1 MADTRDPFDSAFLQR
16 LEYLRIVS
24 RRLAAGTSAGRRTGR
39 RTGPGLEFAEHRAYV
54 AGDDFRHIDWAAFG
68 RLERLLVR
76 LCQQEED
83 LGIDFLVDASASMA
97 TGRPAKFDHAR
108 RLTAALAYV
117 GLASLDRVRL
127 FAVDA
132 GLRAHLSAGR
142 DKAHVLAILEFLRGL
157 APEGQTDLA
166 QGVTAY
172 LAHAARPGLA
182 VVVSD
187 LMDPGGYA
195 KPFTLLQSRGFE
207 AWCLHVTDAA
217 DLAPPGTGDVAV
229 TDAETGETLGVHLTD
244 EVRERLAREAER
256 FTAEA
261 RAWCLGRGIGYAEA
275 PTRVPADA
283 LVLDVLRRGG
293 LVR

>member
-1 MADTRDPFDSAFLQR
+1 MPDANDPFDSAFLAR

-54 AGDDFRHIDWAAFG
+54 PGDDFRHIDWAAFG
-68 RLERLLVR
+68 RLERLLLR

-83 LGIDFLVDASASMA
+83 LGIDFLLDASASMA
-97 TGRPAKFDHAR
+97 TGAPAKVDHAR

-117 GLASLDRVRL
+117 GLASLDRVRI

-132 GLRAHLSAGR
+132 GVRTHLEAGR
-142 DKAHVLAILEFLRGL
+142 DRAHVLGVLDFLRGL
-157 APEGQTDLA
+157 SAEGKTDLA
-166 QGVTAY
+166 RSVEAY
-172 LAHAARPGLA
+172 LAHAPRPGLA
-182 VVVSD
+182 VLVTD

-195 KPFTLLQSRGFE
+195 RPFTLLAGRGFE
-207 AWCLHVTDAA
+207 AWCLHVTDPA
-217 DLAPPGTGDVAV
+217 DLAPPGTGDLAVA
-229 TDAETGETLGVHLTD
+229 DAETGETLGVHLTAD
-244 EVRERLAREAER
+244 VRERLAREAER
-256 FTAEA
+256 FAAEA

-275 PTRVPADA
+275 PTRTPADA
-283 LVLDVLRRGG
+283 MVLDVLRRGG

>member
-1 MADTRDPFDSAFLQR
+1 MPDPGDLFDSAFLSR

-24 RRLAAGTSAGRRTGR
+24 RRLAVGTSAGRRRGR

-54 AGDDFRHIDWAAFG
+54 PGDDFRHIDWAAFG
-68 RLERLLVR
+68 RLDRLLLR

-83 LGIDFLVDASASMA
+83 LGIDFLLDGSASMA

-108 RLTAALAYV
+108 RLAAALAYV
-117 GLASLDRVRL
+117 ALASLDRVRV

-132 GLRAHLSAGR
+132 GLRSHLSAGR
-142 DKAHVLAILEFLRGL
+142 DRANVLAILEFLRHL
-157 APEGQTDLA
+157 EAEGKTDLA
-166 QGVTAY
+166 RSAQGY

-182 VVVSD
+182 LVVTD

-195 KPFTLLQSRGFE
+195 RPLTLLAGRGLE
-207 AWCLHVTDAA
+207 AWCLHVTDPS
-217 DLAPPGTGDVAV
+217 DLAPPGTGEVAV
-229 TDAETGETLGVHLTD
+229 ADAETGQVLGVHLTTA
-244 EVRERLAREAER
+244 VRERLAREAER
-256 FTAEA
+256 FAAEA

-283 LVLDVLRRGG
+283 MVLDVLRHGG